1 MTLPAPRP
9 PGVQTRLFHT
19 DVGAM
24 LAEATPHG
32 VARLAQV
39 SPHEVDATW
48 FNVKHHRSE
57 DDDEVGPDRTG
68 RPGQVHGPDAVDAAG
83 RLDRSFGHLDR
94 VERQVQDYLAGRLRE
109 FRVDIDWEAAGVHDE
124 FSREVYCEIQHIPY
138 GHTSTYGQISID
150 AGRPR
155 NARRVGRLCSLV
167 PVTLVIPVH
176 RVIRAD
182 GGMGRCPEYR
192 LRLLQ
197 HEREVLAAGSPRTV

>member
-1 MTLPAPRP
+1 MTPPAPRP

-57 DDDEVGPDRTG
+57 AGDT
-68 RPGQVHGPDAVDAAG
+68 AAG
-83 RLDRSFGHLDR
+83 REPDIDAPADGLDRSLGHLDR
-94 VERQVQDYLAGRLRE
+94 VERQVHDYLAGRLRD